1 MSKTVYAVD
10 NCPDVVFYNPDWDQI
25 VHATSFDEAKEVLAE
40 EMYKDAP
47 DSELS
52 DEDRIYEASGMIRT
66 LTQKEVLEAAEKGE
80 AWPIK
85 HKLVT
90 KVQLDD

>member
-10 NCPDVVFYNPDWDQI
+10 NCPNVVFYKPDWDQI

-52 DEDRIYEASGMIRT
+52 DEDRIYEASGMIEV
-66 LTQKEVLEAAEKGE
+66 LTQKQVLEAAEKGE
-80 AWPIK
+80 DWPIK
-85 HKLVT
+85 HELVK
-90 KVQLDD
+90 KVRMDD

>member
-52 DEDRIYEASGMIRT
+52 DEDRI
-66 LTQKEVLEAAEKGE
+66 
-80 AWPIK
+80 
-85 HKLVT
+85 
-90 KVQLDD
+90 

>member
-1 MSKTVYAVD
+1 MSKNSFAID
-10 NCPDVVFYNPDWDQI
+10 NCPSAVFYNRDWDQI
-25 VHATSFDEAKEVLAE
+25 IHAASFDEAKEVLAE

-47 DSELS
+47 DSTLS
-52 DEDRIYEASGMIRT
+52 DQDRIYVAGGMIRT

-90 KVQLDD
+90 KVQVDD